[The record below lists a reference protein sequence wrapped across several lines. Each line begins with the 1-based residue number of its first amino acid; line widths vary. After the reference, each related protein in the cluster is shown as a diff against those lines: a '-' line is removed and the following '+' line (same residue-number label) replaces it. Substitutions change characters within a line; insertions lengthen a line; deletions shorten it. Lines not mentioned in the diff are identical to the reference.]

1 MKLYYY
7 FTVYYRENM
16 NSQDMIAR
24 DITKKQKAV
33 EAQHRQRERLDAG
46 MAGEEGKTTTYAT

>member
-1 MKLYYY
+1 MDMKLYHY

-33 EAQHRQRERLDAG
+33 EAQHR
-46 MAGEEGKTTTYAT
+46 